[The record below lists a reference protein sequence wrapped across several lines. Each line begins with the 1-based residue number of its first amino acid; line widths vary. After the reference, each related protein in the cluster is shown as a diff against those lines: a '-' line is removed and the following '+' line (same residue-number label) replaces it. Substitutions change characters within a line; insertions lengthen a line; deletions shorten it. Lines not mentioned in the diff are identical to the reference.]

1 MTSAHVERGTSELPD
16 RPWHLTVMAV
26 LYGLTGAAWWVFL
39 ILRRAVGFD
48 PAPLTEVPS
57 LVMAV
62 VGLLCLAIAL
72 GILRRLPFIP
82 VLAGVLHLGPVL
94 AVLWIGLVRDR
105 GALSATPV
113 PELIAKG
120 LVHSA
125 LTAYWFS
132 PLTRRWLSRRDRG
145 VAGVEAITN

>member
-1 MTSAHVERGTSELPD
+1 
-16 RPWHLTVMAV
+16 MAV
-26 LYGLTGAAWWVFL
+26 LYGLTGGVWGGLLIARYAAC
-39 ILRRAVGFD
+39 FD

-105 GALSATPV
+105 GALSATQV

-125 LTAYWFS
+125 LSAYWCS
-132 PLTRRWLSRRDRG
+132 PLTRRWFSKG
-145 VAGVEAITN
+145 KKPPNAGF